1 MEMMNLNLLQ
11 PFIIALFLGALLGFE
26 RTFASRMDHEA
37 ADFLGGIRT
46 YSLVSLFGSVMSFLG
61 DHYAMELLF
70 LGFIAI
76 IAMTI
81 ISYYLAFSKHNEGG
95 ITTEVSMLICFTVG
109 VITQKN
115 QIVLALFI
123 TIITAVILH
132 LKEYLHRL
140 ADMIEKED
148 IRATLIFAIIT
159 FIILLFDPDF
169 TVLLKDIGILSS
181 DIIARFPG
189 LEEVKV
195 VNPYT
200 VWLMVVLV
208 SAIGFSGYIAIKI
221 LGSRKGIGLSGFL
234 GGLVSSTATTVTFSK
249 QSRESGDQGSPFP
262 YAMAVILA
270 CSTMFPRV
278 MLEVLVINP
287 DLLGSLAAVM
297 GSMSAAGFIFCFILW
312 KKSGNEKGEEVKYQN
327 PFSISLAVKFA
338 VIFAVIVFISR
349 IAEVIYGDSG
359 IYALSVIT
367 GLSDVDPMT
376 LSMSQISRDDPS
388 KLNQATIAITLAAF
402 ANTVMKGAMA
412 FILGSKGFRKI
423 VLVGFGIILLAGAVA
438 LAAAKIVF

>member
-11 PFIIALFLGALLGFE
+11 PFIIALFLGALLGLE
-26 RTFASRMDHEA
+26 RTFASRMDHEV

-76 IAMTI
+76 IGMTI

-115 QIVLALFI
+115 QLVLALFI
-123 TIITAVILH
+123 TIVTAVILH

-169 TVLLKDIGILSS
+169 TILLKDIGILSS
-181 DIIARFPG
+181 GIIERFPG
-189 LEEVKV
+189 LEVVKV

-208 SAIGFSGYIAIKI
+208 SAIGFTGYIAIKI

-234 GGLVSSTATTVTFSK
+234 GGLASSTATTVTFSK
-249 QSRESGDQGSPFP
+249 RSKECGDRGSPLP
-262 YAMAVILA
+262 YAMAIILA

-278 MLEVLVINP
+278 MVEVLVINP
-287 DLLGSLAAVM
+287 ELLGSLAVVM
-297 GSMSAAGFIFCFILW
+297 GSMSAAGFIFCFFIW
-312 KKSGNEKGEEVKYQN
+312 KKSGNEKGEEVEYRN
-327 PFSISLAVKFA
+327 PFSISLAIKFA

-349 IAEVIYGDSG
+349 LAEVMFGDSG
-359 IYALSVIT
+359 IYAISVIT

-376 LSMSQISRDDPS
+376 LTMSQISRDDPS
-388 KLNQATIAITLAAF
+388 KLNQATIAITLAVF

-412 FILGSKGFRKI
+412 VILGSKGLRKI
-423 VLVGFGIILLAGAVA
+423 VLLGFGIILLAGAVA
-438 LAAAKIVF
+438 LAVVNLV